1 MMLLHKQLRT
11 QALADAAVK
20 AEFDKLRNEFSLFD
34 EFLKARTLQDHPH
47 TRRISSTQPGPN
59 LHEKSARRRFERKHH
74 DSDAVAP
81 TGRCGK
87 AKRL

>member
-1 MMLLHKQLRT
+1 MLTHKQLRT
-11 QALADAAVK
+11 QVLADVAVK
-20 AEFDKLRNEFSLFD
+20 AEFDKLSDEFSLLD
-34 EFLKARTLQDHPH
+34 EFLKACTLQDNPH
-47 TRRISSTQPGPN
+47 TCQISSTQPRPN
-59 LHEKSARRRFERKHH
+59 LHEKSARRRFDLKHH